1 MAFKLLVEKPDMHE
15 FEYILEEQNDKS
27 DSKLFVSGP
36 YMQFGEKNRNGRI
49 YEEREMCNEVDRY
62 IKEMVEQKRSLGEL
76 NHPTSAEVNPEKA
89 CHMVTELKQNGNI
102 FHGKSQVLST
112 PAGQIMRS
120 LIMDGV
126 KLGMSSRALGQLEEK
141 QDANY
146 VKEMRLVA
154 IDCVADPSFPKAFV
168 NGILESKNF
177 VLTQDGSFSETYE
190 DFEQGIRNL
199 PRKDLDHYLKEQI
212 CRFLNKINRVLD

>member
-1 MAFKLLVEKPDMHE
+1 MAFKLLVEKPDLHE
-15 FEYILEEQNDKS
+15 FEYILEEKNDKS
-27 DSKLFVSGP
+27 DSMLYVSGP

-49 YEEREMCNEVDRY
+49 YEGEEMIREVARY
-62 IKEMVEQKRSLGEL
+62 TEEMINQKRSLGEL

-89 CHMVTELKQNGNI
+89 CHMVTELKQNGNV
-102 FHGKSQVLST
+102 FYGKSQVLST
-112 PAGQIMRS
+112 PVGQIMRS

-154 IDCVADPSFPKAFV
+154 VDCVADPSFPKAFV
-168 NGILESKNF
+168 NGILESKQY
-177 VLTQDGSFSETYE
+177 VLSQDGSFSETYE
-190 DFEQGIRNL
+190 HFESGITNL
-199 PRKDLDHYLKEQI
+199 PRKDLDNYLKEQI
-212 CRFLNKINRVLD
+212 CSFLNKINRVLD

>member
-1 MAFKLLVEKPDMHE
+1 MFKLLVENPDMQE
-15 FEYILEEQNDKS
+15 FEYVLEEQNDKS
-27 DSKLFVSGP
+27 DSKLFVKGP

-49 YEEREMCNEVDRY
+49 YEQKEMCNEVNRY
-62 IKEMVEQKRSLGEL
+62 INEMVKEKRSLGEL

-89 CHMVTELKQNGNI
+89 CHMVTELKQDGNI
-102 FHGKSQVLST
+102 FYGKSQVLST
-112 PAGQIMRS
+112 PAGGIMRS

-141 QDANY
+141 DDANY
-146 VKEMRLVA
+146 VKDMRLVA

-177 VLTQDGSFSETYE
+177 VLSQDGSFSETYE
-190 DFEQGIRNL
+190 SFEESIKNL
-199 PRKDLDHYLKEQI
+199 PRKDLDNYLKEQI
-212 CRFLNKINRVLD
+212 CQFLSKINRVLA

>member
-27 DSKLFVSGP
+27 DSKLFVTGP

-49 YEEREMCNEVDRY
+49 YEEHEMCNEVDRY
-62 IKEMVEQKRSLGEL
+62 VKEMVNEKRSLGEL

-177 VLTQDGSFSETYE
+177 VLAQDGSFSETYE
-190 DFEQGIRNL
+190 NFEQGIRNL